1 MMERRTFIKLM
12 AVVGGAVAFRG
23 KDQPRK
29 APLPPTTLQAIEV
42 TSHQDL
48 LEATSDGGWREHTPG
63 QRWTEWKVQLK
74 PGNPWV
80 RHLSVGTK
88 IDVEV
93 KNEYGG
99 IYRGRAAVTGVYV
112 TPTEVTATL
121 VGGKVVYYSRREEVN
136 ACKTV

>member
-12 AVVGGAVAFRG
+12 AVVAGAVAFRG

-42 TSHQDL
+42 TAHQDL
-48 LEATSDGGWREHTPG
+48 LEVTGDGGWREYTPG

-74 PGNPWV
+74 PDNPWV
-80 RHLSVGTK
+80 RHLNVGTK

-99 IYRGRAAVTGVYV
+99 VYRGRAAVTGVYA

-121 VGGKVVYYSRREEVN
+121 VGGKVVYYSHP
-136 ACKTV
+136 